1 MVGAGSPSREVMLFG
16 HAVAGSFTGTCG
28 EVLITRGAP
37 SGYPGL
43 LDFKIASRTRIN
55 FSDSMIEPHRLTGI
69 LNSPALFHDG
79 FASRRNGFVRPA
91 VLRRNI
97 QRHHAYAGSIL
108 ARHRDGIVHSNQ
120 LWTSGTQ
127 SFCKLNGV
135 RCGNFVI
142 GQFVGADRRN
152 ERRVD
157 EPEMKTGHSNS
168 RNSGAA
174 DQNDRRIPTRVR
186 RLSFRW
192 NNHKRPG

>member
-1 MVGAGSPSREVMLFG
+1 
-16 HAVAGSFTGTCG
+16 
-28 EVLITRGAP
+28 
-37 SGYPGL
+37 
-43 LDFKIASRTRIN
+43 
-55 FSDSMIEPHRLTGI
+55 
-69 LNSPALFHDG
+69 
-79 FASRRNGFVRPA
+79 VRPA